1 MNNLLIYYL
10 FGKSIIATEQLPAL
24 WGWHFINGTS
34 IKLAFHLVN
43 VMLLFQDLDIII
55 MCQCIGRNVLFK
67 YQRFKCAFPSLA
79 ICIQSLLAEVILRTT
94 EE

>member
-10 FGKSIIATEQLPAL
+10 FGKSIIAAEQLPAL

-34 IKLAFHLVN
+34 IKLVFHLVN

-55 MCQCIGRNVLFK
+55 MCPVQGEMYFLSTRDLNVYSHLWQFVFK
-67 YQRFKCAFPSLA
+67 AY
-79 ICIQSLLAEVILRTT
+79 LLQ
-94 EE
+94 